1 MTRTLKAL
9 ALLVAIAV
17 AAGTACTVKKQD
29 APPLSGPSELATS
42 ITLYASPDTLRQ
54 DGASQSQITILA
66 QDSKGQPIRS
76 LPVRLDI
83 AVGGT
88 LADFGQL
95 SGKNL
100 VTGGDGRATAL
111 YTSPLPPAD
120 SVDSQT
126 VVQILATPGGSDF
139 ASATAR
145 SVSIRL
151 VPPGIILPPNGTPVA
166 AFVFSPSSPLSKSDV
181 TFDASSSSDSDGR
194 IVSYAWNF
202 GDGSQGSGV
211 LVKHAYAVDGSY
223 TATLTVTDD
232 RGQSASLSKSVSVF
246 STSSPKADFVASPT
260 APSVDQKVFFNA
272 APSTAAAGRT
282 IVRYD
287 WDYGSGRQ
295 DSGILV
301 WQIYSQPGSYGVTL
315 TVTDDAGNKG
325 TTSKTVTVSA
335 AGLAARFTFSPSAP
349 TTAQAVYFNGTESS
363 GQSPITGYAW
373 DFGDGSTGTGATPSH
388 AYAAAGTYVVRLTVT
403 DSSGRTATI
412 TNPVTVTVTAG
423 GLVAL
428 FTFSPTAPTTA
439 QAVYFNGTG
448 SSSQSPITGYAW
460 DFGDGSTGTGATPS
474 HAYAAAGA
482 YVVRLTVTDSSGR
495 TATITNPVTVSTASG
510 SAPTAAFVVSPSPG
524 AVNVP
529 ITVDASTSIGQI
541 VTYEWNFGDSAQIY
555 STTSRTFTH
564 VYGLAGA
571 YTITLRVT
579 DSSGRFHSV
588 SGGISIAGVS
598 APTANFT
605 FAPSPGTVNV
615 DVTFDGTSSSADVI
629 RWEWTFGDGPPVYTG
644 STITHKY
651 AAAGTYS
658 VTLMVTNASGRQASI
673 SRAVIV
679 QNP

>member
-412 TNPVTVTVTAG
+412 TNPVTV
-423 GLVAL
+423 
-428 FTFSPTAPTTA
+428 
-439 QAVYFNGTG
+439 
-448 SSSQSPITGYAW
+448 
-460 DFGDGSTGTGATPS
+460 
-474 HAYAAAGA
+474 
-482 YVVRLTVTDSSGR
+482 
-495 TATITNPVTVSTASG
+495 STASG